1 MSTALL
7 LVAMLQ
13 APQRPPAERNQPVP
27 VNGIQFVVNDEAVT
41 MRDFVDDLRRKREPN
56 STPEELNRALR
67 ETFSDRVRTLL
78 MEQGGRDL
86 GYDEAVVKR
95 YVDDSIEE
103 NIQDYGGIVDLGEE
117 LRRQNLDPQVLREMK
132 QRAAYRELWGLAVEG
147 RQPGAS
153 GRVSVDR
160 YVRPGRLRFEFERTP
175 AREIVPATVSFQS
188 LWISVELAGSAT
200 EARAKADELVAKARG
215 GADFGALVREHSH
228 SASKVRDGWERDVAL
243 RLVSQAYPD
252 LGEFLSTA
260 SPGSVSDPLPERVD
274 GELVAFRIVSGVQRQ
289 DPELDFASFRAQEAL
304 RERMLTNLGRYRRD
318 RELARMLEAA
328 YVWPE
333 ELFNQSPPPEQGR

>member
-1 MSTALL
+1 MLTTLL
-7 LVAMLQ
+7 LVALLQ
-13 APQRPPAERNQPVP
+13 APQRPPSERNQPIP

-41 MRDFVDDLRRKREPN
+41 MRDFVDDLRRRREPN

-67 ETFSDRVRTLL
+67 ETFSERVRTLL

-86 GYDEAVVKR
+86 GYDESVVKR
-95 YVDDSIEE
+95 YVTESIKD
-103 NIQDYGGIVDLGEE
+103 NIQEYGGIVDLSDE

-160 YVRPGRLRFEFERTP
+160 YVRPGRLRFEYERTP
-175 AREIVPATVSFQS
+175 AGEVLPATVRFQS
-188 LWISVELAGSAT
+188 LWISVELAGSASQ
-200 EARAKADELVAKARG
+200 ARAKADELVAEARA
-215 GADFGALVREHSH
+215 GADFTALLRQHSH
-228 SASKVRDGWERDVAL
+228 SASKVRDGWEPEVAMQ
-243 RLVSQAYPD
+243 LVAKISPD
-252 LGEFLSTA
+252 LGDFLA
-260 SPGSVSDPLPERVD
+260 SAQPGSVSDPLPERVD
-274 GELVAFRIVSGVQRQ
+274 GELVAFRIVSGVQRKE
-289 DPELDFASFRAQEAL
+289 PELDFASARAQEAL
-304 RERMLTNLGRYRRD
+304 RERLLANLGRYRRD

-333 ELFNQSPPPEQGR
+333 ELFSQPPPPEAKR